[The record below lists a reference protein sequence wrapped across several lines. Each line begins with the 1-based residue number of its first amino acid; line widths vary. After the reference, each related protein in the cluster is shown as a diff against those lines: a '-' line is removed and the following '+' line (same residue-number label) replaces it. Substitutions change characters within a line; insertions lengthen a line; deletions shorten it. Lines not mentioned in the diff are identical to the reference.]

1 MKFILFCF
9 ALFLF
14 CWSSTCTINRQAG
27 YPFQEPD
34 LIYPAKL
41 NFTNHIVDHADQRK
55 PKLTEQQIR
64 GKKLFRKNCASCH
77 RKNMKDD
84 MTGPA
89 LRGVSDR
96 WAGREELLYDWIK
109 NSQAVIATGDPYSV
123 ALYKEWDNSE
133 MNAFPKLTDED
144 IVDLLSYI
152 ERE

>member
-14 CWSSTCTINRQAG
+14 CWTSTCTINRQAG
-27 YPFQEPD
+27 FPFEAPD
-34 LIYPAKL
+34 LLYPAKIDL
-41 NFTNHIVDHADQRK
+41 NIKDKSNDQKK
-55 PKLTEQQIR
+55 PKLTEQQVR
-64 GKKLFRKNCASCH
+64 GKKLFRRNCASCH
-77 RKNMKDD
+77 RRNMVDD

-89 LRGVSDR
+89 LRGVTKR
-96 WAGREELLYDWIK
+96 WEGRETLLYAWIK
-109 NSQAVIATGDPYSV
+109 NSQAVIASGDAYAT

-144 IVDLLSYI
+144 ILDLLSYI

>member
-14 CWSSTCTINRQAG
+14 GWSSTCTINRQAG
-27 YPFQEPD
+27 YPFSEPD
-34 LIYPAKL
+34 LHYPAK
-41 NFTNHIVDHADQRK
+41 VDLTINILDTDDQRK

-77 RKNMKDD
+77 RRNMVDD

-89 LRGVSDR
+89 LRGVTER

-109 NSQAVIATGDPYSV
+109 NSQAVIASGDPYAV
-123 ALYKEWDNSE
+123 ALYKTWDNSE

-152 ERE
+152 ERK

>member
-14 CWSSTCTINRQAG
+14 CWTSTCTINRQAG
-27 YPFQEPD
+27 FPFKEPD
-34 LIYPAKL
+34 LIYPAKID
-41 NFTNHIVDHADQRK
+41 FTNDINKSDDQKK
-55 PKLTEQQIR
+55 PKLTEQQVR

-77 RKNMKDD
+77 RRNMVDD

-89 LRGVSDR
+89 LRDVTKR
-96 WAGREELLYDWIK
+96 WEGREALLYAWIK
-109 NSQAVIATGDPYSV
+109 NSQAVIASGDAYAV
-123 ALYKEWDNSE
+123 ALYKKWDKDA

-144 IVDLLSYI
+144 IADLLTYI

>member
-14 CWSSTCTINRQAG
+14 CWTSTCTINRQAG
-27 YPFQEPD
+27 FPFKEPD
-34 LIYPAKL
+34 LIYPAKID
-41 NFTNHIVDHADQRK
+41 FTKDISKSDDQK
-55 PKLTEQQIR
+55 KKKLTEQQVR

-77 RKNMKDD
+77 RRNMVDD

-89 LRGVSDR
+89 LRGVTKR
-96 WAGREELLYDWIK
+96 WEGREELLYAWIR
-109 NSQAVIATGDPYSV
+109 NSQAVIASGDAYAVS
-123 ALYKEWDNSE
+123 LYKKWENNP

-144 IVDLLSYI
+144 ITDLLSYI

>member
-27 YPFQEPD
+27 YPFKEPD
-34 LIYPAKL
+34 LRYPAKIDF
-41 NFTNHIVDHADQRK
+41 NTNILETVDQKK

-77 RKNMKDD
+77 RRNMVDD

-89 LRGVSDR
+89 LRGTTER
-96 WAGREELLYDWIK
+96 WAGREEILYNWIK
-109 NSQAVIATGDPYSV
+109 NSQAVIASGDAYAV
-123 ALYKEWDNSE
+123 ALYKAWDNNE